1 MPPHTAS
8 ATRKIGTSAS
18 GIAPDSN
25 VRGGGGRVV
34 VHTGPMTEHSDP
46 SEDQS
51 PTRRRRPV
59 EEAAEGVDQ
68 AALDAYD
75 LDGDGR
81 ISLTE
86 NVRGELGMLDA
97 APRAGRGARTEG
109 KVARATHR
117 LLDKLDN
124 D

>member
-1 MPPHTAS
+1 MTDERDADRTPAADEQADDVPDEAS
-8 ATRKIGTSAS
+8 Q
-18 GIAPDSN
+18 AP
-25 VRGGGGRVV
+25 
-34 VHTGPMTEHSDP
+34 
-46 SEDQS
+46 
-51 PTRRRRPV
+51 
-59 EEAAEGVDQ
+59 DQ

-86 NVRGELGMLDA
+86 DVRAELGMIDA
-97 APRAGRGARTEG
+97 HAEEVAEQPGLKG
-109 KVARATHR
+109 KIAKAAHR

>member
-1 MPPHTAS
+1 MTDERDDRAEADEEHAEEVTDEDA
-8 ATRKIGTSAS
+8 R
-18 GIAPDSN
+18 AP
-25 VRGGGGRVV
+25 
-34 VHTGPMTEHSDP
+34 
-46 SEDQS
+46 
-51 PTRRRRPV
+51 
-59 EEAAEGVDQ
+59 DQ

-86 NVRGELGMLDA
+86 DVRAELGMID
-97 APRAGRGARTEG
+97 
-109 KVARATHR
+109 ARAEALAEQPGVKGKIAKAAHR